1 MPFSTASLCRE
12 KQNGRP
18 DGSKQREIRN
28 FALMPQELRQIQTEK
43 QVQTLSVSQ
52 LAVAALVELP
62 LAELAV
68 RVENEMLDNEALEA
82 LQPGEAEA
90 SADTPAGPDEADGA
104 DNAAG
109 GDALDDAYADYAS
122 EDELPAYLSERRDEA
137 DGMYDYGRVADRTDT
152 LYDALW
158 RQIGELPLQDDEA
171 EVLRF
176 LVGSLDERGFL
187 VKDDAT
193 LLDEMAIYGGLYASA
208 EELGRMRA
216 VLKTLEPRGIG
227 AASLEECLTLQLT
240 ADGGPDDRAGS
251 VALDIVRHAFDDFRR
266 GRREAVEKRL
276 ALAPGDYE
284 AAASRIARLNPA
296 PGRAMGSS
304 LSDGAPAAEPD
315 FFVEADEETG
325 QISVTLN
332 QGDVPRLRVSP
343 SFRETLRRYGGRS
356 RELTRSE
363 QDTLLY
369 ARRKVGAAQNFIVLV
384 ERRRQTLL
392 AVMRAIVSAQ
402 RDYFLGGDDEALL
415 RPLGLKEV
423 AEAAGVD
430 ISTVSRVV
438 ASKYVGTAYGLHPL
452 KSLFSSRFT
461 SKTGDTLSTLQAQ
474 RLLRE
479 IVGGEDKAEPLT
491 DEQLSAEMARR
502 GQPVARRTVVKY
514 RNALGI
520 PSAKDRRR

>member
-1 MPFSTASLCRE
+1 
-12 KQNGRP
+12 
-18 DGSKQREIRN
+18 
-28 FALMPQELRQIQTEK
+28 MPQELVQIQTEK
-43 QVQTLSVSQ
+43 QTQTLSVSQ

-82 LQPGEAEA
+82 LQPGEADA
-90 SADTPAGPDEADGA
+90 ADDTTTEPGEADAA
-104 DNAAG
+104 DNAPES
-109 GDALDDAYADYAS
+109 DALDDAYADYAS
-122 EDELPAYLSERRDEA
+122 EDELPSYLSERRDEA
-137 DGMYDYGRVADRTDT
+137 DGGYDYARVADRSET
-152 LYDALW
+152 LYDAL
-158 RQIGELPLQDDEA
+158 RQQIGELPLQEDEA
-171 EVLRF
+171 EMLRF

-193 LLDEMAIYGGLYASA
+193 LLDEMAIYGGLYAST
-208 EELGRMRA
+208 EELDRMRSL
-216 VLKTLEPRGIG
+216 LKTLEPHGIG
-227 AASLEECLTLQLT
+227 ASSLEECLALQLT
-240 ADGGPDDRAGS
+240 ADGGPDDRAGA

-266 GRREAVEKRL
+266 GRQEAVEKAL
-276 ALAPGDYE
+276 ALAQGEYE
-284 AAASRIARLNPA
+284 AAARRIARLNPA

-304 LSDGAPAAEPD
+304 LSDGAPVAEPD

-325 QISVTLN
+325 QIGITLN
-332 QGDVPRLRVSP
+332 QGEVPQLRVSP
-343 SFRETLRRYGGRS
+343 SFRETLRRYAGRG

-369 ARRKVGAAQNFIVLV
+369 ARRKVGAAQNFILLV

-415 RPLGLKEV
+415 RPMGLKEV

-438 ASKYVGTAYGLHPL
+438 ASKYVATAYGLHSL

-461 SKTGDTLSTLQAQ
+461 SKSGDTLSTVQAR
-474 RLLRE
+474 RLLGE
-479 IVGGEDKAEPLT
+479 IVAAEDKTQPLT
-491 DEQLSAEMARR
+491 DEQISEEMARR
-502 GQPVARRTVVKY
+502 GLPVARRTVVKY
-514 RNALGI
+514 RRALGI
-520 PSAKDRRR
+520 PPAKDRRH